1 MPGFLVIRQIIAHH
15 LAYVEVIG
23 KLKGQYRIEYFF
35 LLYFIYVLF
44 RTNLIRI
51 FIIVGN
57 TSTEHNSFQIQ
68 SFAKLLAVF
77 VHTACQAKSTVLGM
91 NKDFNTI

>member
-1 MPGFLVIRQIIAHH
+1 MLGLFIIRQVIAHH
-15 LAYVEVIG
+15 LAYVEIIG
-23 KLKGQYRIEYFF
+23 KLKGQYGVENFF
-35 LLYFIYVLF
+35 LLYLIYILF
-44 RTNLIRI
+44 RAKLICV

-57 TSTEHNSFQIQ
+57 TPTEHNSFQVQ

-77 VHTACQAKSTVLGM
+77 VHTACQAKPTVLGM